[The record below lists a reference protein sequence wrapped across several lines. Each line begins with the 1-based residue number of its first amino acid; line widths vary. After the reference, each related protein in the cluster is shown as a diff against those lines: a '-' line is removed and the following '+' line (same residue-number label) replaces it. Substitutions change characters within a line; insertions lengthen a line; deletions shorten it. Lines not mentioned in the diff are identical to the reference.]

1 MPTLGVDLGIDDVRA
16 ARERIGGRARRTP
29 MLPAGELSRR
39 IGARTVLKAENLQ
52 LTGSF
57 KVRGA
62 FNRLAQL
69 SDAERAARVVA
80 ASAGNHAQGLAFAA
94 RELGIHATAGMP
106 ESAPLAKVA
115 AGEEDGGGGGRK
127 EGGYE
132 GGQHPADE

>member
-29 MLPAGELSRR
+29 LLAAGELSRR
-39 IGARTVLKAENLQ
+39 VRARTVLKAENLQ

-62 FNRLAQL
+62 FNRLSQL
-69 SDAERAARVVA
+69 SDAERAAGVVA

-94 RELGIHATAGMP
+94 RRVGANATTVMP
-106 ESAPLAKVA
+106 GGGALAKGTGVP
-115 AGEEDGGGGGRK
+115 
-127 EGGYE
+127 
-132 GGQHPADE
+132 Q